1 MLGRSP
7 VNDRVPQ
14 WLLSQALQAPVHLGS
29 PDVGC
34 AVLKDGET
42 TFLF

>member
-14 WLLSQALQAPVHLGS
+14 WLLSQALQAPVGS